1 MQLLRTLI
9 VIAVA
14 ASGVIQSHAKDIK
27 AQGYKVEGA
36 TNLQTIRIEGD
47 TLFASNDDK
56 LTSGGKKALD
66 DLIKKNVFTAMTRQ
80 IITGHADRM
89 GTPEH
94 NRDLSLRRATAV
106 KNYLESRDRN
116 LRFEVAGKGDTLPLV
131 QCPGKMA
138 REALIKCLAP
148 NRRVEIDPIY

>member
-1 MQLLRTLI
+1 MAFLRVFAVVAI
-9 VIAVA
+9 AGSIAVP
-14 ASGVIQSHAKDIK
+14 IQAKDIK

-36 TNLQTIRIEGD
+36 ANLQTVRIEGD

-56 LTSGGKKALD
+56 LTVRGKSALD
-66 DLIKKNVFTAMTRQ
+66 DMIKKHIFNATTRQ

-131 QCPGKMA
+131 QCPGKMS